1 MIKQNVN
8 RKARLNVQI
17 ERDIRDKF
25 ISFARLDNT
34 DGSKLIRDFIYKYV
48 KEHEEGK
55 NDNRRD

>member
-34 DGSKLIRDFIYKYV
+34 DASKLIRDFIYKYV

>member
-8 RKARLNVQI
+8 RKARLNIEI

-25 ISFARLDNT
+25 LGFARLNNT

-48 KEHEEGK
+48 KKNEEGK